1 MKIATPQPEDQR
13 SVATFFGAAHPVAR
27 RLRQRQ
33 SETNEQWIQRRATA
47 TSRARMASGGSGAG
61 VLSTPSDKPPAK
73 KKAKASPLDA
83 HVHPRDPAAE
93 VYLAL
98 LADADA
104 ISYPH
109 GQQAEFSALI
119 IAAKDLAKKGEY
131 ERATEKQV
139 ASAALQ
145 DSLRCAQAAHRAASN
160 VRHAARR
167 YKDLCESDLDFMQ
180 MGMWAKI
187 VSHLD
192 KRIGAGPQSPR
203 EKADE
208 LRAQRVSAGNA
219 KGGRQGLQRRLAAKK
234 RKEKDVKKA
243 ELLKPPG
250 PQV

>member
-1 MKIATPQPEDQR
+1 MFGGAKAGPSPSSSPPVTAPTREEVAATPVTR
-13 SVATFFGAAHPVAR
+13 GAP
-27 RLRQRQ
+27 
-33 SETNEQWIQRRATA
+33 
-47 TSRARMASGGSGAG
+47 
-61 VLSTPSDKPPAK
+61 TPSRSHESSGK
-73 KKAKASPLDA
+73 KNKGNESPLDA
-83 HVHPRDPAAE
+83 HVHPRDPAAA
-93 VYLAL
+93 VYVDL

-104 ISYPH
+104 IPYPH
-109 GQQAEFSALI
+109 GQEAEFTALI

-131 ERATEKQV
+131 ERATEKRK
-139 ASAALQ
+139 ASLALE

-192 KRIGAGPQSPR
+192 ERIGPGPQSPK